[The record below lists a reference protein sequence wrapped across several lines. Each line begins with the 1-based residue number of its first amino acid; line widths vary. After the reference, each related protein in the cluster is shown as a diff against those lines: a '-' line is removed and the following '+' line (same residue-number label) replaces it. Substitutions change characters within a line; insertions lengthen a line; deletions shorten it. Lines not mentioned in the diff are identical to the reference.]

1 MLKRLILSALMALS
15 LPVAPVAH
23 GQSSG
28 QQPVT
33 LEVLPGWRNANGT
46 HVAALKITLAPGWK
60 TYWRA
65 PGDAG
70 IPPMIDWSGSANLRA
85 MLPAWPTPMVF
96 SQNGMKSVG
105 YKDELILPIVLTPQQ
120 SGQPIT
126 LRGELQIGICKD
138 ICVPAALNFDQAL
151 PLGTPKDAAIS
162 SALNRQ
168 PLSAQKAG
176 VGRVTCEVALAE
188 DGLALTA
195 HITMP
200 PAGRHEYAVVETAD
214 PEVWVAESVTTRQ
227 GNTLT
232 IRTELVHMN
241 GGAFALN
248 RSGVRLTVLGS
259 DHAVDIQGCPA
270 D

>member
-1 MLKRLILSALMALS
+1 MFKRLILSALMALS
-15 LPVAPVAH
+15 LPLAPVAH
-23 GQSSG
+23 AQGGAQHA
-28 QQPVT
+28 VT
-33 LEVLPGWRNANGT
+33 LEVLPGWRGSDGA
-46 HVAALKITLAPGWK
+46 HIAALKITLAPGWK

-70 IPPMIDWSGSANLRA
+70 IPPMIDWSGSANLRSL
-85 MLPAWPTPMVF
+85 LPAWPTPMVF
-96 SQNGMKSVG
+96 SQNGMNSVG
-105 YKDELILPIVLTPQQ
+105 YTDGLILPIVLTPQH

-138 ICVPAALNFDQAL
+138 ICVPAALSFDQAL
-151 PLGTPKDAAIS
+151 PLGRRQDAAIS
-162 SALNRQ
+162 SALNQQ
-168 PLSAQKAG
+168 PLSARKAG
-176 VGRVTCEVALAE
+176 VGHVTCEVALAK

-195 HITMP
+195 RITMP

-214 PEVWVAESVTTRQ
+214 PQVWVAESDTSRQ

-232 IRTELVHMN
+232 VRTELIHMD
-241 GGAFALN
+241 GGAFALD